1 MIITRS
7 FLGSLKFKVMD
18 DIDKMGFAG
27 VQSPVPLIA
36 ENENYLVVVD
46 GNYCEV
52 YDAVTIDG
60 NFEPTETCENISE
73 LPY

>member
-1 MIITRS
+1 MIISRS
-7 FLGSLKFKVMD
+7 FLRSLNFKVMD
-18 DIDKMGFAG
+18 DIDRMGFAG
-27 VQSPVPLIA
+27 AQSPVALIA
-36 ENENYLVVVD
+36 ENDDYLVVVD

-60 NFEPTETCENISE
+60 NFEPTETCENICD